1 MATTAEESL
10 GQKSDTVSKAI
21 ALVIVNIFSPEV
33 GERYQVKGSLRLQR
47 SEGIQFKRSKTLTP
61 ATVALLD
68 RM

>member
-21 ALVIVNIFSPEV
+21 AVVIVNIFSPEV
-33 GERYQVKGSLRLQR
+33 GERYQVKGSFRLQR
-47 SEGIQFKRSKTLTP
+47 SEGIQFKRSKILTP